1 MKLTLILGLTVAVGT
16 TLLSNMTAIA
26 ADNTYPSTQNSSGTG
41 TGNSSGSGTGTRSEQ
56 NSSGTGTG
64 NYGGTG
70 TGNSSSG
77 SGTGTRSEQNS
88 NQMNHSTTDNVSPRG
103 NHDGSL
109 LTPTNQ
115 SLNDTDVEITRR
127 IRDTLTSDSSLST
140 SAQNIKII
148 TTNGVITLRGAVKSK
163 AEHRKVVAAAK
174 KFMGTN
180 SVNDRLTINTR

>member
-1 MKLTLILGLTVAVGT
+1 M
-16 TLLSNMTAIA
+16 NH
-26 ADNTYPSTQNSSGTG
+26 
-41 TGNSSGSGTGTRSEQ
+41 
-56 NSSGTGTG
+56 
-64 NYGGTG
+64 
-70 TGNSSSG
+70 
-77 SGTGTRSEQNS
+77 S
-88 NQMNHSTTDNVSPRG
+88 NQMNRSTTDNVSPRG